1 MQHYFFL
8 CLVCDVLQAM
18 VVRRRVAQQAMV
30 VHRLLRVVLQAKMV
44 RRVATDRL
52 FQDDGG

>member
-30 VHRLLRVVLQAKMV
+30 VHRLLRVVLQAKVV